1 MILIVTFS
9 QARTKSLKLKE
20 SEMLTNRSYGVHK
33 CQVYYNQK
41 KGSKNMNIFINAY
54 IALYGGTKDNA
65 RRVWRATD
73 KEYHDLIIES
83 FKQNAHKAFY
93 ND

>member
-1 MILIVTFS
+1 MKK
-9 QARTKSLKLKE
+9 REYCE
-20 SEMLTNRSYGVHK
+20 SH
-33 CQVYYNQK
+33 
-41 KGSKNMNIFINAY
+41 FINAY
-54 IALYGGTKDNA
+54 RALYGGTKDNA

-83 FKQNAHKAFY
+83 FKQNAREAFY

>member
-1 MILIVTFS
+1 
-9 QARTKSLKLKE
+9 
-20 SEMLTNRSYGVHK
+20 
-33 CQVYYNQK
+33 
-41 KGSKNMNIFINAY
+41 MNIFINAY

-83 FKQNAHKAFY
+83 FKQNAHESFTMIKGGKQ
-93 ND
+93 NENH

>member
-1 MILIVTFS
+1 M
-9 QARTKSLKLKE
+9 KSKE
-20 SEMLTNRSYGVHK
+20 SKMFTNVK
-33 CQVYYNQK
+33 YNIIRK
-41 KGSKNMNIFINAY
+41 RKGSKNMNIFINAY

-73 KEYHDLIIES
+73 KKYHDLIIES
-83 FKQNAHKAFY
+83 FKQNAHEAFY

>member
-1 MILIVTFS
+1 MF
-9 QARTKSLKLKE
+9 
-20 SEMLTNRSYGVHK
+20 TNRLYVVHK
-33 CQVYYNQK
+33 CQVYYNHK
-41 KGSKNMNIFINAY
+41 SKGSKNMNIFINAY

-83 FKQNAHKAFY
+83 FKQNAHKSFY

>member
-1 MILIVTFS
+1 
-9 QARTKSLKLKE
+9 
-20 SEMLTNRSYGVHK
+20 
-33 CQVYYNQK
+33 
-41 KGSKNMNIFINAY
+41 MNIFVNAY

-83 FKQNAHKAFY
+83 FKQNAHEAFY

>member
-1 MILIVTFS
+1 MVS
-9 QARTKSLKLKE
+9 KEYNKLEK
-20 SEMLTNRSYGVHK
+20 R
-33 CQVYYNQK
+33 

-73 KEYHDLIIES
+73 KEYHDLIIVA

-93 ND
+93 NDLRGLCYA

>member
-1 MILIVTFS
+1 MEEN
-9 QARTKSLKLKE
+9 K
-20 SEMLTNRSYGVHK
+20 M
-33 CQVYYNQK
+33 K
-41 KGSKNMNIFINAY
+41 KREYCDTHFINAY

-73 KEYHDLIIES
+73 KKYHDLIIES
-83 FKQNAHKAFY
+83 FKQNAHEAFY

>member
-1 MILIVTFS
+1 M
-9 QARTKSLKLKE
+9 
-20 SEMLTNRSYGVHK
+20 
-33 CQVYYNQK
+33 K
-41 KGSKNMNIFINAY
+41 KREYFINSY
-54 IALYGGTKDNA
+54 IALYGGTKANA
-65 RRVWRATD
+65 IRVWRATD

>member
-1 MILIVTFS
+1 MK
-9 QARTKSLKLKE
+9 Q
-20 SEMLTNRSYGVHK
+20 
-33 CQVYYNQK
+33 
-41 KGSKNMNIFINAY
+41 FINAY

-73 KEYHDLIIES
+73 KEYHDLIIYE